1 MLIPV
6 PLRPRFMLSPN
17 LATQMSIL
25 TRRLDNVLKKHVK
38 LTALLRWVLHR
49 PILAVSA
56 ARVPV
61 A

>member
-6 PLRPRFMLSPN
+6 PPGPRFMLSPN

-25 TRRLDNVLKKHVK
+25 TRKLDNALKKPVK
-38 LTALLRWVLHR
+38 PTALLRWVRHR
-49 PILAVSA
+49 LILAGSA
-56 ARVPV
+56 AREPV

>member
-1 MLIPV
+1 
-6 PLRPRFMLSPN
+6 MLSPN

-25 TRRLDNVLKKHVK
+25 TRKLDSVLKKRVK
-38 LTALLRWVLHR
+38 LTALLRWVLHQ